1 MYSLEKGSIIER
13 SNIYIYITCIK
24 LDDKKLY
31 AKYIGNKTRGSP
43 EPESLNWTNPYL
55 KMTTVHSIMVF
66 NWGPAPN
73 YAFMVKI

>member
-31 AKYIGNKTRGSP
+31 AKYIGNKTRGSS
-43 EPESLNWTNPYL
+43 EPESLN
-55 KMTTVHSIMVF
+55 
-66 NWGPAPN
+66 
-73 YAFMVKI
+73 